1 MRADDLM
8 IPHQLVDL
16 TVDLEKFGE
25 GRCLGNCWAS
35 SDDDIKTQKEA
46 ERWRVKWRMEWE

>member
-46 ERWRVKWRMEWE
+46 ERWRVK